1 MKNIHLIPTDK
12 PSRLYEFGGRFN
24 IQDKEQEN
32 FRNFNIYITSDE
44 DLKSVDWAL
53 NIEENTIFKPSND
66 EIYDIK
72 NSEAK
77 YYEYCKKIILTTDQD
92 LIKDGVQAIDDEFLE
107 WFVKN
112 PSCESVEIE
121 RIIIVD
127 TIPRKSLYDYK
138 IIIPQEEPKPH
149 SFCETPEEKC
159 TMNYCDENGCQNRK
173 RQLTDLEIAIRL
185 EEIEREEP
193 KQETLEEEAENSAL
207 KHFLFPKELFFKMC
221 KCSQNDYLLEEEF
234 GLDNTT
240 KYREILG
247 FIEGAKWQAE
257 RMYSEENSNH
267 LEWIYNRLIGFHNEN
282 PNYDYMI
289 KLKTII
295 DQFKKK

>member
-1 MKNIHLIPTDK
+1 MERNIYKIEKELFITSNEEIKEDDY
-12 PSRLYEFGGRFN
+12 RMN
-24 IQDKEQEN
+24 IQRGYFKKSDKEGLDYYN
-32 FRNFNIYITSDE
+32 
-44 DLKSVDWAL
+44 K
-53 NIEENTIFKPSND
+53 KND
-66 EIYDIK
+66 VF
-72 NSEAK
+72 
-77 YYEYCKKIILTTDQD
+77 KKIILTTDQD
-92 LIKDGVQAIDDEFLE
+92 LIKDGIQPINDEFLE

-221 KCSQNDYLLEEEF
+221 KCSKNDYLLEEEF

-257 RMYSEENSNH
+257 KMYSKEEVMDMFHKFSMH
-267 LEWIYNRLIGFHNEN
+267 LPLHYEFLVRE
-282 PNYDYMI
+282 
-289 KLKTII
+289 
-295 DQFKKK
+295 QFKKK

>member
-44 DLKSVDWAL
+44 EIKEGDWYISILENEVYKATKETQNIMSVANL
-53 NIEENTIFKPSND
+53 VESTSYKKTHF
-66 EIYDIK
+66 
-72 NSEAK
+72 
-77 YYEYCKKIILTTDQD
+77 KIILTTDQD

-112 PSCESVEIE
+112 PSCEFVDVNYDSFEKTGNISVWEYE
-121 RIIIVD
+121 
-127 TIPRKSLYDYK
+127 
-138 IIIPQEEPKPH
+138 IIIPKEKLKKIDSCYNFDKEIGSVQDICRCEQEEPKQK
-149 SFCETPEEKC
+149 T
-159 TMNYCDENGCQNRK
+159 
-173 RQLTDLEIAIRL
+173 
-185 EEIEREEP
+185 
-193 KQETLEEEAENSAL
+193 TLEEEAENSAL

-257 RMYSEENSNH
+257 NMYSKEEVMDMFHKFSMH
-267 LEWIYNRLIGFHNEN
+267 LPLHYEFLVRE
-282 PNYDYMI
+282 
-289 KLKTII
+289 
-295 DQFKKK
+295 QFKKK